1 MPDPDLD
8 LDALDALCAAA
19 TAGPWVDDVT
29 DVGDLIV
36 KFPDDNY
43 IYLGEMETTVGAD
56 HANAAFIAAARTALP
71 ALVARVR
78 ALAQENATLQAEN
91 TMLHGQHWHLHATM
105 IE

>member
-1 MPDPDLD
+1 MSNPDLD
-8 LDALDALCAAA
+8 LDALDALCAA
-19 TAGPWVDDVT
+19 TTPGPWVADYAYSSRDDAAHAWGPGC
-29 DVGDLIV
+29 GDLDQV
-36 KFPDDNY
+36 
-43 IYLGEMETTVGAD
+43 ETD
-56 HANAAFIAAARTALP
+56 AAFIAAARSALP